1 MNIVDLQRKNRL
13 ILLAITCVFLVPL
26 LTAVVLRQ
34 SNWQPQKTRNSG
46 TLVVPPR
53 DITATA
59 MTLAN
64 GSKLAWHDP
73 EFRWT
78 LLALPGTQCGAEC
91 RMRLDEALRMRL
103 TLGHNAE
110 RLRVL
115 YLGPSLPVDFVTA
128 RAPLQ
133 AGRDDAGAFAVE
145 RARGEDALALVLI
158 DPNGLLMLRYADGYS
173 AQGLRSDI
181 VRVIY

>member
-1 MNIVDLQRKNRL
+1 MKTQNRNRL
-13 ILLAITCVFLVPL
+13 ALVAVLLIFAAPL
-26 LTAVVLRQ
+26 AMAWWLSATGWHPRQ
-34 SNWQPQKTRNSG
+34 TRNSG

-59 MTLAN
+59 MTLAD
-64 GSKLAWHDP
+64 GSKLVWHDP

-115 YLGPSLPVDFVTA
+115 YLGPPLPVDFVAA

-133 AGRDDAGAFAVE
+133 AGRDDADAFAAE